1 MAEPSYEELRVR
13 LKETEQKLESRELKL
28 RELGV
33 DDWEPKPVA
42 PEAPVVIK
50 TCNHIRENGAFC
62 QSVALRGR
70 EYCRFHLRERGRRLK
85 MARARARGE
94 RWHLDLPPLE
104 DLYAV
109 QVSIM
114 RVLQALDHD
123 RLDKGRG
130 SLMLYGLQ
138 QAATNLRCPQEVW
151 ERSSR
156 FELADDEGVEEYDD
170 FEAEF
175 DLPQGIDLKTPP
187 EVVFPEATPVAISEE
202 RADLMEVTPLDIEL
216 MEIRQREGPE
226 AVTRKL
232 KQLDA
237 AEDRRYRRAQAQ
249 LAHARHVVRAAQN
262 LAREAHLVERSQAD
276 RAAAD
281 QGAGRWCP
289 ALVRFC
295 CGQGGNGTGCV
306 PHSFARSRRK
316 GGRGI
321 HHQEGPTV
329 RRACDRGGR
338 TGVRARLE
346 ALHCCCS
353 REGWVEHAFQAC
365 TRVGNWEFSL

>member
-156 FELADDEGVEEYDD
+156 FELADDEGPTEYDD
-170 FEAEF
+170 FETEF

-202 RADLMEVTPLDIEL
+202 RADLMEVTPLDIDL

-226 AVTRKL
+226 AAWRKL
-232 KQLDA
+232 KQVDA

-249 LAHARHVVRAAQN
+249 LAHARHVVRAAAQN
-262 LAREAHLVERSQAD
+262 LAREAHLVERSQAGL
-276 RAAAD
+276 AAAEAKEQAARKD
-281 QGAGRWCP
+281 PQSAAPSAEVG
-289 ALVRFC
+289 
-295 CGQGGNGTGCV
+295 GQAV
-306 PHSFARSRRK
+306 
-316 GGRGI
+316 
-321 HHQEGPTV
+321 
-329 RRACDRGGR
+329 
-338 TGVRARLE
+338 
-346 ALHCCCS
+346 
-353 REGWVEHAFQAC
+353 
-365 TRVGNWEFSL
+365 